1 MSRRMSR
8 LLHQKYFL
16 CAPSTFS
23 VVLFCLFV
31 LFSSVVVFFSLEK
44 ALRPVPEKCTA
55 SEGLRRFAPCEG
67 CSQGEVLG
75 RNWFNRSPTTS
86 QTATDFFSP
95 VGARGLCNC
104 VTAFRVSSSAT
115 GLSCT
120 GLKCHAYYEFNTAKR
135 SFIHVCLLIA
145 LFSILVFGCLESDD
159 RSCRRL
165 RHCSLV
171 NSSIK

>member
-1 MSRRMSR
+1 MNEAGVAGHDIFSAWIFLESSLVCR
-8 LLHQKYFL
+8 LLFL
-16 CAPSTFS
+16 RGGGRGTW
-23 VVLFCLFV
+23 LF
-31 LFSSVVVFFSLEK
+31 LFSYHCLQDFILDMPF
-44 ALRPVPEKCTA
+44 PCTA
-55 SEGLRRFAPCEG
+55 GFLWGELSPHLRLFLMVRPE
-67 CSQGEVLG
+67 
-75 RNWFNRSPTTS
+75 
-86 QTATDFFSP
+86 
-95 VGARGLCNC
+95 GARDLSDC
-104 VTAFRVSSSAT
+104 VTAFRVSSSAV

-120 GLKCHAYYEFNTAKR
+120 GLKYHASCYEFNTAKR

>member
-1 MSRRMSR
+1 MNEAGVAGQDIFSVRIFLKSSLVCR
-8 LLHQKYFL
+8 LLFL
-16 CAPSTFS
+16 RGKGGGGGRHDFS
-23 VVLFCLFV
+23 ILAITACRILFQICLSLALQDFLGGELSPHLR
-31 LFSSVVVFFSLEK
+31 LFLMV
-44 ALRPVPEKCTA
+44 R
-55 SEGLRRFAPCEG
+55 
-67 CSQGEVLG
+67 
-75 RNWFNRSPTTS
+75 
-86 QTATDFFSP
+86 P
-95 VGARGLCNC
+95 VGAKDLSDC
-104 VTAFRVSSSAT
+104 VTAFRMSSSAV

-120 GLKCHAYYEFNTAKR
+120 GLKCHAYCYEFNTAKR

>member
-1 MSRRMSR
+1 M
-8 LLHQKYFL
+8 
-16 CAPSTFS
+16 
-23 VVLFCLFV
+23 
-31 LFSSVVVFFSLEK
+31 
-44 ALRPVPEKCTA
+44 
-55 SEGLRRFAPCEG
+55 
-67 CSQGEVLG
+67 
-75 RNWFNRSPTTS
+75 
-86 QTATDFFSP
+86 
-95 VGARGLCNC
+95 
-104 VTAFRVSSSAT
+104 TAFRVSSSAA

-171 NSSIK
+171 TVLLNKIEALQTMKCCTAKRCYIYICCCKFQFRHVLSQRLMPTGFFLRNKPGQTVSDDTILTCIYTIFSCKFEIDNPDFSPV